1 MSQRDDISR
10 LIEKYADFNPDR
22 PHDPA
27 LGLPLA
33 VPPFG
38 AAEIAEAIEALLSG
52 WVTMGRRVAA
62 FESAWAAEVGCAEA
76 IAVNSGSSALLV
88 MLTALIA
95 EGHLRRGDEVLV
107 PAVGWSTSLF
117 SVIQAG
123 LTAVIVDIDPDSLC
137 IEGARDRPALALHM
151 LGCPSRVSAPLII
164 EDACGAHGAMI
175 GDRPVGSIG
184 IAAAF
189 SFFFSHHI
197 TTGEGGAVTT
207 SDAALADA
215 ARSIRAHGWTRE
227 RTDAAAQAAARPD
240 IDPRFLFVTPGYNL
254 RMTDLAGAFGMHQVG
269 RLEGFVARRRS
280 NHADWCARID
290 ALGLPLRTFPELPG
304 TRHAAFAFPLLLS
317 EDSPLSRAQL
327 CTHLEAAGIQTR
339 PISGSNLA
347 RQPAFTSLPGV
358 RVEGDLPV
366 ADAVHE
372 RGLFVGQ
379 SHAFGPGHGEKLAA
393 VLKTAF
399 EDADTRLKQLS
410 GG

>member
-1 MSQRDDISR
+1 LSQRDDISR

-22 PHDPA
+22 LHDA
-27 LGLPLA
+27 SLGLPLA
-33 VPPFG
+33 VPSFG
-38 AAEIAEAIEALLSG
+38 AAEIGEAISALLSG
-52 WVTMGRRVAA
+52 WVTMGKRVSA
-62 FESAWAAEVGCAEA
+62 FEDAWASQVGTTEA

-117 SVIQAG
+117 SVVQAG

-137 IEGARDRPALALHM
+137 IEGKRDRPALALHM
-151 LGCPSRVSAPLII
+151 LGCPSRVTAPLII
-164 EDACGAHGAMI
+164 EDACGAHGAMV
-175 GDRPVGSIG
+175 GNKPVGSLG

-207 SDAALADA
+207 SDPALADA

-227 RTDAAAQAAARPD
+227 RSDAAAQAAARPD

-269 RLEGFVARRRS
+269 RLDDFVARRRA
-280 NHADWCARID
+280 NHIDWCARID

-317 EDSPLSRAQL
+317 EDCPLTRAQL
-327 CTHLEAAGIQTR
+327 CAHLEAAGISTR
-339 PISGSNLA
+339 PISGSNLT
-347 RQPAFTSLPGV
+347 RQPAFKRLVGV
-358 RVEGDLPV
+358 RVEGELPV

-379 SHAFGPGHGEKLAA
+379 SHAFGADHGTLLART
-393 VLKTAF
+393 LLSAF
-399 EDADTRLKQLS
+399 
-410 GG
+410 

>member
-1 MSQRDDISR
+1 MSARDDIRR
-10 LIEKYADFNPDR
+10 LIETYADFDPDR
-22 PHDPA
+22 LHDVSK
-27 LGLPLA
+27 GLPLA

-38 AAEIAEAIEALLSG
+38 AAELGEAMEALLSG
-52 WVTMGRRVAA
+52 WVTMGKRVAA
-62 FESAWAAEVGCAEA
+62 FESRWAQAVGCSEA

-95 EGHLRRGDEVLV
+95 EGHLSRGDEVLV

-117 SVIQAG
+117 SVVQAG
-123 LTAVIVDIDPDSLC
+123 LNAVIVDIDPDSLC
-137 IEGARDRPALALHM
+137 IEGQRDRPALALHL

-164 EDACGAHGAMI
+164 EDACGAHGAMV
-175 GDRPVGSIG
+175 GDKPVGSLG

-207 SDAALADA
+207 SDPALADA
-215 ARSIRAHGWTRE
+215 ARSIRAHGWVRE
-227 RTDAAAQAAARPD
+227 RTDAALQAQARPD
-240 IDPRFLFVTPGYNL
+240 IDPRFLFITPGYNL

-269 RLEGFVARRRS
+269 RLEGFVQRRRA

-317 EDSPLSRAQL
+317 EDSPLSRAEL
-327 CTHLEAAGIQTR
+327 SARLEAVGIATR

-347 RQPAFTSLPGV
+347 RQPAFSQLPRV
-358 RVEGDLPV
+358 RIEGELSV
-366 ADAVHE
+366 ADAVHD

-379 SHAFGPGHGEKLAA
+379 SHAFGTEHGEFLSDSLSAA
-393 VLKTAF
+393 FSTF
-399 EDADTRLKQLS
+399 
-410 GG
+410 

>member
-1 MSQRDDISR
+1 LSQHDDIQR
-10 LIEKYADFNPDR
+10 LIDKYADFDPDR
-22 PHDPA
+22 LHDA
-27 LGLPLA
+27 ADGLPLA
-33 VPPFG
+33 VPSFG
-38 AAEIAEAIEALLSG
+38 ATEIGEAIAALLSG
-52 WVTMGRRVAA
+52 WVTMGKRVAA
-62 FESAWAAEVGCAEA
+62 FEDAWATEVGTTEA

-95 EGHLRRGDEVLV
+95 EGHLSRGDEVLV

-123 LTAVIVDIDPDSLC
+123 LTAVLVDIDPDSLC
-137 IEGARDRPALALHM
+137 IEGKRDRPALALHL
-151 LGCPSRVSAPLII
+151 LGCPSQVTAPLII
-164 EDACGAHGAMI
+164 EDACAAHGAMI
-175 GDRPVGSIG
+175 GDKPVGSIG

-207 SDAALADA
+207 SDPALADA

-227 RTDAAAQAAARPD
+227 RSDAAAQAAARPD

-290 ALGLPLRTFPELPG
+290 ALGLPLRTFPERPG

-317 EDSPLSRAQL
+317 EDCPLSRAEL
-327 CTHLEAAGIQTR
+327 CAHLEAAGIATR

-347 RQPAFTSLPGV
+347 RQPAFASLPRV
-358 RVEGDLPV
+358 RIEGDLPV
-366 ADAVHE
+366 ADAVHD

-379 SHAFGPGHGEKLAA
+379 SHAFGPAHGELLARTL
-393 VLKTAF
+393 VSAF
-399 EDADTRLKQLS
+399 
-410 GG
+410 

>member
-10 LIEKYADFNPDR
+10 LIEKYADFDPDR
-22 PHDPA
+22 LHDA
-27 LGLPLA
+27 SLGLPLA
-33 VPPFG
+33 VPSFG
-38 AAEIAEAIEALLSG
+38 AAEIGEAISALLSG
-52 WVTMGRRVAA
+52 WVTMGKRVSA
-62 FESAWAAEVGCAEA
+62 FEDAWARQVGTTEA

-117 SVIQAG
+117 SVVQAG

-137 IEGARDRPALALHM
+137 IEGKRDRPALALHM
-151 LGCPSRVSAPLII
+151 LGCPSRVTAPLII
-164 EDACGAHGAMI
+164 EDACGAHGAMV
-175 GDRPVGSIG
+175 GNKPVGSLG

-207 SDAALADA
+207 SDPALADA

-269 RLEGFVARRRS
+269 RLDAFVARRRA
-280 NHADWCARID
+280 NHIDWCARID

-317 EDSPLSRAQL
+317 EDCPLTRTQL
-327 CTHLEAAGIQTR
+327 CAHLEAAGISTR

-347 RQPAFTSLPGV
+347 RQPAFKQLVGV
-358 RVEGDLPV
+358 RVEGELPV

-379 SHAFGPGHGEKLAA
+379 SHAFGTDHGTLLASA
-393 VLKTAF
+393 LLSAF
-399 EDADTRLKQLS
+399 
-410 GG
+410 